1 MRLIKKQTYYK
12 KPWYNTYRCMKS
24 RCYREKDPSY
34 KYYGG
39 RGIKVCEEW
48 LNIRNFEKW
57 VEQNPYFEGAT
68 IDRIDCDG
76 DYSPENC
83 RWATMYEQ
91 DNNRR
96 NTIMIEWE
104 GECHSLSDWS
114 QIIGIN
120 KSTLKNRYWRGDR
133 GDRLFEKVRYKRNGT
148 KH

>member
-1 MRLIKKQTYYK
+1 MRLIKKQTYYE

-96 NTIMIEWE
+96 NTIMIEWK

>member
-1 MRLIKKQTYYK
+1 MRLMKKQAYYK
-12 KPWYNTYRCMKS
+12 KPWYNSYRCMKS
-24 RCYREKDPSY
+24 RCYREKDISY
-34 KYYGG
+34 KNYGG

-48 LNIRNFEKW
+48 LDIRNFEKW

-68 IDRIDCDG
+68 IDRIDNDG

-96 NTIMIEWE
+96 NTIMIEWK
-104 GECHSLSDWS
+104 GECHSLSEWS
-114 QIIGIN
+114 EIIGIN

-133 GDRLFEKVRYKRNGT
+133 GDRLFEKERYKRNGT
-148 KH
+148 NY

>member
-1 MRLIKKQTYYK
+1 MKNRCKHPSTINYK
-12 KPWYNTYRCMKS
+12 
-24 RCYREKDPSY
+24 D
-34 KYYGG
+34 YGG
-39 RGIKVCEEW
+39 RGIKVCDAW
-48 LNIRNFEKW
+48 SNSFVAFRDWAKANGYADHLS
-57 VEQNPYFEGAT
+57 
-68 IDRIDCDG
+68 IDRIDVNG
-76 DYSPENC
+76 NYSPENC

-96 NTIMIEWE
+96 NTIMIEWK